1 MFLPFLG
8 ISLASLALI
17 KLGILSA
24 TVAIMA
30 LALKLSIAVILTL
43 LVFIVWRAIKKS

>member
-17 KLGILSA
+17 KLGILAA
-24 TVAIMA
+24 TVTLLT
-30 LALKLSIAVILTL
+30 LALKLSIVVILSL
-43 LVFIVWRAIKKS
+43 LTYIIWRAIKKS